1 MIVKILKRQPYLLLL
16 FISLFFLCMIF
27 VKQETDST
35 FDINVHDTY
44 FVVEHAFLAEIIAV
58 FLFILFFLYWA
69 FDKIGIG
76 LFSILSKIHI
86 YGTIVSLLGITF
98 PYYLFYDNS
107 LVQGNDFFDVNF
119 IIALFGLLFLTVHL
133 VFVLNIILGIFNKM
147 KTLAT

>member
-35 FDINVHDTY
+35 FDINMHDTY

-107 LVQGNDFFDVNF
+107 PVQGNDFFDVNF
-119 IIALFGLLFLTVHL
+119 IIVLFGLLFLLVHL
-133 VFVLNIILGIFNKM
+133 VFVLNIILGVFNKM